1 MDEARKKLR
10 VCLICVVAAAV
21 IGGVIY
27 YFGDV
32 RNAENVN
39 EGTLVTISENA
50 GWRHFYGGN
59 E

>member
-10 VCLICVVAAAV
+10 VCLICVVIV
-21 IGGVIY
+21 GVIY